1 MSNMHENEKKKELG
15 LFRICAWCSDSRART
30 RDLEAQGWSVTHGI
44 CDDHYNTL
52 MPGSVFEQ
60 ENRAPFVEGP
70 VDES

>member
-1 MSNMHENEKKKELG
+1 MKYRVCLWCTHSKFIKGLENYIVEY
-15 LFRICAWCSDSRART
+15 
-30 RDLEAQGWSVTHGI
+30 GI

>member
-1 MSNMHENEKKKELG
+1 MTPSKGFYRL
-15 LFRICAWCSDSRART
+15 CAWCPNSRAKT
-30 RDLEAQGWSVTHGI
+30 RELEAQGWSVTHGI

-70 VDES
+70 VDERRI

>member
-1 MSNMHENEKKKELG
+1 MKYRVCLWCTHSKFIKGLENYIVEY
-15 LFRICAWCSDSRART
+15 
-30 RDLEAQGWSVTHGI
+30 GI

-70 VDES
+70 VT